1 MQDTKGRTMRRRGL
15 SYLVPA
21 GLLAVGLLFHGG
33 CASTGS
39 QPVQTPVTRVDAAPL
54 RESLESLREKGA
66 AEALPQQFIE
76 ASRAVDAVQDA
87 VSYEAARRQIA
98 ALEGAV
104 VERAGQEFEKAIA
117 AYQALKADL
126 RRVDRASNSG
136 TGCPAAAELLGRLR
150 DLKGEISSTLR
161 SLKEEDLSTAMSVQA
176 QCREAKSLNAGILGE
191 AARCGQLGAEA
202 DSVEDLLSAAKKL
215 ADGGHYGT
223 AADVLLRIL
232 ELEPEGENA
241 ATARRRLEALAGTQG
256 VLAASARD
264 AIEKCNTERAAAE
277 VGSLEH
283 LLKVLG
289 QKAEQLADR
298 QVSRKLSGLKRD
310 LGKMARRCGG
320 EKPGATKPPV
330 ESVEVSAEA
339 LRVESLIDSGDLEG
353 AERSLA
359 SLADDREKKRLGRRI
374 EARKS
379 LGTATAALDAGR
391 LDEAVDAGARAWELE
406 RSDEAA
412 SLLVRAYTARAET
425 ALAEDRI
432 EDAVRDVQ
440 AALGVKSGE
449 PKLRALAA
457 RVYSLLGKRS
467 REGGNTPEAIR
478 WYRESLRY
486 LNRGEIRAELARL
499 LASQGRGREAA
510 RELDEAIRL
519 GVRVDAAT
527 RLQVQVVGPLL
538 AGDMEGAFAA
548 LKTISEEN
556 GSAARDLMVHALRLP
571 LSRKISE
578 IVARRAG
585 NGGLRR
591 GTNSVIVFAGSRLDV
606 LDASMREA
614 AEQAQ
619 VEGAGLSGD
628 QRYMAFSAAG
638 GVVIFDAR
646 AGRTAAA
653 LEGGNG
659 AGNDAVQKL
668 AWAEVIRAAA
678 PFLARGVEEVLNTK
692 MGREEK
698 MAAIRTKLSEIVAA
712 GLDYALMTDARG
724 GVRVAA
730 GALGE
735 GAADR
740 SLTAESLR
748 APELRRASFEERHF
762 LEVAAPLRIRGVVQG
777 ALRMGLETDLDSL
790 REALRRG
797 R

>member
-1 MQDTKGRTMRRRGL
+1 MRRGI
-15 SYLVPA
+15 SYLIPIGV
-21 GLLAVGLLFHGG
+21 LAVGLLLPGG

-39 QPVQTPVTRVDAAPL
+39 QPVQTPVTRVDATPL
-54 RESLESLREKGA
+54 RESLESLRGKGA

-76 ASRAVDAVQDA
+76 ASQAVDGVRDA
-87 VSYEAARRQIA
+87 ASYEAARRKVA

-126 RRVDRASNSG
+126 RRVDRASNGG
-136 TGCPAAAELLGRLR
+136 TGCPAAAELLGQLQ
-150 DLKGEISSTLR
+150 DLKGKISSTLR

-176 QCREAKSLNAGILGE
+176 QCREAKSLNAEILGE
-191 AARCGQLGAEA
+191 AARCGQLTAEA
-202 DSVEDLLSAAKKL
+202 DSVDDLLLAAKKL
-215 ADGGHYGT
+215 ADDGHYGT
-223 AADVLLRIL
+223 AADVLLKIGDL
-232 ELEPEGENA
+232 APGTDTA
-241 ATARRRLEALAGTQG
+241 ARAHQRLEALAGTQG

-277 VGSLEH
+277 VDSLEH

-289 QKAEQLADR
+289 QQAEQLADR
-298 QVSRKLSGLKRD
+298 QVSRKLSGLKKD
-310 LGKMARRCGG
+310 LGKMESRCGG
-320 EKPGATKPPV
+320 GKPAANKPPV
-330 ESVEVSAEA
+330 ESVEVSAGA
-339 LRVESLIDSGDLEG
+339 LRVESLIDAGDLEG

-359 SLADDREKKRLGRRI
+359 SLADGGEKKRLGRRI

-379 LGTATAALDAGR
+379 LGVAAAALEAGR

-412 SLLVRAYTARAET
+412 SLLVRAYTARAEA
-425 ALAEDRI
+425 ALGEARI
-432 EDAVRDVQ
+432 EDAGRDVQ
-440 AALGVKSGE
+440 AALAVNAGDRN
-449 PKLRALAA
+449 LRALAA

-486 LNRGEIRAELARL
+486 LNRGEVRAELARL

-510 RELDEAIRL
+510 RELDEAMRL
-519 GVRVDAAT
+519 GVHVDAAT

-556 GSAARDLMVHALRLP
+556 GGAARDLMVHALRLP

-585 NGGLRR
+585 KGGLRR
-591 GTNSVIVFAGSRLDV
+591 GTNSVIVFAGTRLDV

-619 VEGAGLSGD
+619 VEGVGLSGD
-628 QRYMAFSAAG
+628 QRYMAFAAAG

-653 LEGGNG
+653 LEGGDG
-659 AGNDAVQKL
+659 VGNDAVQKL

-692 MGREEK
+692 MEREEK
-698 MAAIRTKLSEIVAA
+698 MAAIRAKLEEIVSS

-724 GVRVAA
+724 GVRAAA
-730 GALGE
+730 GVLDERAT
-735 GAADR
+735 DR
-740 SLTAESLR
+740 SLTADSLR
-748 APELRRASFEERHF
+748 SPELRRASFEQRHF